1 MRIRVR
7 TRFRVA
13 FTDPVILVNWN
24 FIFSFRTQT
33 HPHNAQT
40 HTLAHT
46 PSSRRHIKKF
56 ICRDATAVAT
66 LATLSL
72 SAHIIYNSPVPN
84 HASIL
89 IPPLPFILLV
99 LFVVT
104 SSCCCCLCCRL
115 PLNGICR
122 LCVTHAGHYPFYRC
136 LPFPVKFETLLWVP
150 PATPPPPQPAACLL
164 PLPLLASCLW
174 PSLKSWHAACL
185 TKSFFRLP
193 FVLCSFD
200 LASHTHTY
208 THTLTRRL
216 MYVSWLTRFY
226 WPSCLLVFCTLSL
239 ILMASGGFPFHRH
252 FSGET

>member
-1 MRIRVR
+1 MRIWVR
-7 TRFRVA
+7 TRIRVA

-46 PSSRRHIKKF
+46 HTLIKKAYKKVYMPW
-56 ICRDATAVAT
+56 RDGSGNSGNA
-66 LATLSL
+66 LSL
-72 SAHIIYNSPVPN
+72 CSYHFNSPVPN

-104 SSCCCCLCCRL
+104 SCCFCCCCRL

-150 PATPPPPQPAACLL
+150 PATPPPPQPSACLL
-164 PLPLLASCLW
+164 PLLFSSCLW

-200 LASHTHTY
+200 LAPHTHA
-208 THTLTRRL
+208 TLTRRL

-239 ILMASGGFPFHRH
+239 ILMASGEFPFHRH